1 MNLIKI
7 IEYSFF
13 SGITVFIGGVLS
25 YFFEI
30 YFRNGLIK
38 EEIIH
43 TSIAFGGGIIIA
55 AVSLVLV
62 PQGMEVLALFPMII
76 VFLSGAVTFF
86 FLDKYIEKRGGAFAQ
101 LLAMLMDFVP
111 EAIAL
116 GALFAIDPNLG
127 LLLALFIG
135 LQNLPE
141 SFNSYLELR
150 KIGYEPYKVLIL
162 LFLLSFVGII
172 SALFGTQL
180 LSDMP
185 EVTASLM
192 LFSSGGILYLIFQ
205 DIAPMSKL
213 EKSWFPALGVNF
225 GFLIGMIGQ
234 KVLGV
239 I

>member
-172 SALFGTQL
+172 SALFGTLL